1 MDWNWEDF
9 VWESSDDSL
18 WEVEADTELA
28 RISGANKC
36 DTTDGRGNRK
46 TVEPEWTSQLLE
58 DSGID
63 EKLLANPNKPNSVS
77 DLIGTPDTDQNWITD
92 LLYRESNLEEKWTME
107 LLEERMTLDKLT
119 SDCDDFSPQN
129 LLRTL
134 GKKEGELEGF
144 KELLNK
150 AETALRQSED
160 AVQVQFKNVKS
171 AEKMMNFC
179 LKRIFMQEIL

>member
-1 MDWNWEDF
+1 MDLNWEDF

-18 WEVEADTELA
+18 WEMDAEQKWTSELA
-28 RISGANKC
+28 RISRVKQCEALKVSSNK
-36 DTTDGRGNRK
+36 RNL
-46 TVEPEWTSQLLE
+46 EPEWTSELLE

-63 EKLLANPNKPNSVS
+63 EKLPANPYKPNSLI
-77 DLIGTPDTDQNWITD
+77 DLVGASGTDQNWITD
-92 LLYRESNLEEKWTME
+92 LRGESNLEEKWTME
-107 LLEERMTLDKLT
+107 LLEERLTLEKLS
-119 SDCDDFSPQN
+119 SDCADFSPQN

-160 AVQVQFKNVKS
+160 AVQV
-171 AEKMMNFC
+171 
-179 LKRIFMQEIL
+179 